1 MGIIHKNY
9 KLPVQR
15 CIDGEDINQLSDI
28 ELLAIIL
35 GTGTRDLDVLE
46 LSSLILKKR
55 GGLRGILDSGIREI
69 AEEKGIGLKK
79 SVKIRA
85 AFELGKRA
93 IGEKRSLTLLN
104 SPAAVWEYLLPD
116 TAGYEKEVFT
126 ALVINNKNS
135 LIRKKIISMGT
146 VTEAIVHPREVFR
159 DAIREGGS
167 GLIVTHNHPSG
178 NLSPSRQDIETTSR
192 LLEAGKIVG
201 IPLVDH
207 IILTTDSYYSMKENG
222 YIM

>member
-9 KLPVQR
+9 KLPVQK

-35 GTGTRDLDVLE
+35 GTGTREKDVLE
-46 LSSLILKKR
+46 LSSLIIKKM
-55 GGLRGILDSGIREI
+55 GGLRGILNSGIREI

-79 SVKIRA
+79 SIKIHA

-93 IGEKRSLTLLN
+93 IGEKRPFSLLN

-116 TAGYEKEVFT
+116 TAGFEKEVFT
-126 ALVINNKNS
+126 ALIINNKNT
-135 LIRKKIISMGT
+135 LLKKKIISIGT

-159 DAIREGGS
+159 EAIREGGS

-178 NLSPSRQDIETTSR
+178 NLSPSKQDIETTGR
-192 LLEAGKIVG
+192 LIEAGKIVG

-207 IILTTDSYYSMKENG
+207 IILTTESFYSMKENG
-222 YIM
+222 YIT